1 MLRVASVPAS
11 HVSMTGGLRIA
22 LIASSRF
29 PICQPFA
36 GGLEAHVWHLARA
49 LAKQGHTVSLFAA
62 PGSDVDFD
70 CSSLSVRPL
79 HLSRAAQSDISMP
92 AMEFMA
98 EHHAYLALMLQLGGI
113 DAHTFDVVHNHSLHY
128 LPVAMASTL
137 STPMLTTVHTPP
149 TPWLESAIQAS
160 NGPETRFAAV
170 SRHTAAA
177 WVHSSQR
184 FTVVPNGIDARGWP
198 LGAGGEGV
206 VWFGRITPE
215 KAPHLAI
222 EAARGARRPITLA
235 GPIADPRYY
244 AERIQPHLGAEVH
257 YAGHLT
263 QRDLAR
269 LVGSAAV
276 ALVTPVWDEPY
287 GLVVAEAMCCGTPVV
302 AFSRGGIPELV
313 SERSGCLVA
322 PDDIDALAAAIPVAA
337 RLPRLQV
344 REHAVRWCSS
354 AAMVEAYLSLYR
366 QMISARNDDSDDRL
380 LHPPPRLR
388 TSGTSRQH
396 QRTVATTC
404 HSADLPDRLAPP
416 SVHGDRQ
423 PAP

>member
-1 MLRVASVPAS
+1 
-11 HVSMTGGLRIA
+11 MTESLRIA

-29 PICQPFA
+29 PIRQPFA

-49 LAKQGHTVSLFAA
+49 LAQQGHAVSLFAA

-70 CSSLSVRPL
+70 CSSLSVCPL
-79 HLSRAAQSDISMP
+79 HLSSTAQADISMP
-92 AMEFMA
+92 AADFMA
-98 EHHAYLALMLQLGGI
+98 EHHAYLTLMLQLGGA

-160 NGPETRFAAV
+160 RGQGTRFAAV
-170 SRHTAAA
+170 SQHTAGA
-177 WVHSSQR
+177 WVHSGQR

-198 LGAGGEGV
+198 LGAGGDGV

-222 EAARGARRPITLA
+222 EAARAAARPITLA
-235 GPIADPRYY
+235 GPIADRRYY
-244 AERIQPHLGAEVH
+244 AERVQPHLGADVH

-263 QRDLAR
+263 QHDLAR

-302 AFSRGGIPELV
+302 AFDRGGIPELV

-322 PDDIDALAAAIPVAA
+322 PDDVDALAAAIPVAE
-337 RLPRLQV
+337 RLSRRQV
-344 REHAVRWCSS
+344 REHAVRRCSS
-354 AAMVEAYLSLYR
+354 AAMVEAYLSIYR
-366 QMISARNDDSDDRL
+366 QMISARNDDIDDRL
-380 LHPPPRLR
+380 LHSPPRLR
-388 TSGTSRQH
+388 TSGASRQH
-396 QRTVATTC
+396 QRTSATAC
-404 HSADLPDRLAPP
+404 HGADIPDRP
-416 SVHGDRQ
+416 SVPSVRGDHQ
-423 PAP
+423 AAS